1 MVLFD
6 AVNCCRFAL
15 FMNNFFV
22 QMKIRM
28 LVLAAGPL
36 ARQTGSTQQLPDSE
50 MTTGQQ
56 CKTFYRMLRPWKKM
70 NPQPAP

>member
-6 AVNCCRFAL
+6 TVNCCRFAL

-22 QMKIRM
+22 LMKIRM

-36 ARQTGSTQQLPDSE
+36 ARQTGPAQQRPDSE

-56 CKTFYRMLRPWKKM
+56 CKNFYRMLRP
-70 NPQPAP
+70 